1 MNTVNSK
8 SDIKEGLKSGK
19 RVFYTTNKKLLYGSA
34 LVAKFKSSSS
44 LPVVGSTVSLTGG
57 EIVIITLAILT
68 TAIALY
74 AIYMGYDVEV
84 DLPNGKIKCRKIR

>member
-44 LPVVGSTVSLTGG
+44 LPEVGSTVGLTGG
-57 EIVIITLAILT
+57 EIVVTIAVLA

-74 AIYMGYDVEV
+74 AIYMGYDVDV
-84 DLPNGKIKCRKIR
+84 DLRKGKIKCTKKK

>member
-8 SDIKEGLKSGK
+8 SDIKEGLKSCK

-34 LVAKFKSSSS
+34 LVAKYKSSSS
-44 LPVVGSTVSLTGG
+44 LPEVGSTVGLTGG
-57 EIVIITLAILT
+57 EIVVTIAVLA